1 MLRNAKE
8 LPGLT
13 IRATNGEIGTV
24 KEFYFDDETW
34 AIRYLVVDTGGWLG
48 GRLVLISPMSVIGEP
63 DWQSSNSTC
72 RSRKTSGA

>member
-1 MLRNAKE
+1 MLRSAKD

-13 IRATNGEIGTV
+13 IRATDGEIGTV

-48 GRLVLISPMSVIGEP
+48 GRLCALQPREI
-63 DWQSSNSTC
+63 
-72 RSRKTSGA
+72 